1 MHRRIRYLGTFVPHQ
16 LSPEVKELYS
26 STILMNFGLAMVQM
40 FEPIYL
46 YSIGYS
52 LPEIMLFFLA
62 VYGMYFLLIPLGAK
76 FAGRFGTERSIE
88 LSTIFISLLYVCL
101 FAIQYNH
108 QLFYLAAALYALQK
122 MFYWPAFHADFAQH
136 ASSIER
142 AREVSSLTVATSL
155 VFILGPILAGYLIS
169 IGGYGWLFI
178 IVALIFLLSNL
189 PLMSTDEQFVPFSF
203 PYWRTYV
210 ELFSTNLWRFKVAY
224 LGYAEEYVVMVV
236 WPIFIAT
243 VVKDDFQIGLVIG
256 LMVLV
261 STVVTLIAGKFAD
274 KHRDHRPILR
284 LGSLLYSMT
293 WILRTVI
300 STVGGVFTAGSLSW
314 LLKNI
319 ISVALTSSS
328 YASAKRRN
336 VMKTVVEFELSLVV
350 GKLAMIVIL
359 LGVFSLVPDLHQGF
373 NWAFVAAAV
382 TSLLYM
388 ML

>member
-1 MHRRIRYLGTFVPHQ
+1 M
-16 LSPEVKELYS
+16 
-26 STILMNFGLAMVQM
+26 
-40 FEPIYL
+40 
-46 YSIGYS
+46 
-52 LPEIMLFFLA
+52 
-62 VYGMYFLLIPLGAK
+62 
-76 FAGRFGTERSIE
+76 
-88 LSTIFISLLYVCL
+88 
-101 FAIQYNH
+101 
-108 QLFYLAAALYALQK
+108 
-122 MFYWPAFHADFAQH
+122 
-136 ASSIER
+136 
-142 AREVSSLTVATSL
+142 
-155 VFILGPILAGYLIS
+155 
-169 IGGYGWLFI
+169 
-178 IVALIFLLSNL
+178 
-189 PLMSTDEQFVPFSF
+189 
-203 PYWRTYV
+203 
-210 ELFSTNLWRFKVAY
+210 
-224 LGYAEEYVVMVV
+224 
-236 WPIFIAT
+236 
-243 VVKDDFQIGLVIG
+243 VKDDFQIGLVIG